1 MTLSQGFQSVLA
13 SIFLYDSHGKGSRPK
28 NNQEGTVRVYPK
40 TILMCKEKKKK
51 QKPSKTIATKA
62 DVAWNLPC
70 EDVPQCLDFFL
81 QAVVPSQALRKLSIC
96 VKELTWQVLGK
107 RSPDLCPDWWCS
119 CCCVSWCVIC
129 DSDPN
134 SFQSGPFAFLS
145 LVSAQLVYSFEEK
158 KLFFLVT
165 PCLRVY
171 LSAEI
176 ALINPQDKYRN
187 KQIKGE
193 EEGQEKVWQGKT
205 WGVGQVFILQLL
217 LWVIAVVDLF
227 FPQWFL

>member
-1 MTLSQGFQSVLA
+1 MWGCPTVPWLLSPGC
-13 SIFLYDSHGKGSRPK
+13 GSLTSTEK
-28 NNQEGTVRVYPK
+28 ALNMCEGTH
-40 TILMCKEKKKK
+40 L
-51 QKPSKTIATKA
+51 AGA
-62 DVAWNLPC
+62 
-70 EDVPQCLDFFL
+70 
-81 QAVVPSQALRKLSIC
+81 
-96 VKELTWQVLGK
+96 
-107 RSPDLCPDWWCS
+107 PDLCPDWWCS

-145 LVSAQLVYSFEEK
+145 LVSTQLVYSFEEK

-165 PCLRVY
+165 SCLRVY